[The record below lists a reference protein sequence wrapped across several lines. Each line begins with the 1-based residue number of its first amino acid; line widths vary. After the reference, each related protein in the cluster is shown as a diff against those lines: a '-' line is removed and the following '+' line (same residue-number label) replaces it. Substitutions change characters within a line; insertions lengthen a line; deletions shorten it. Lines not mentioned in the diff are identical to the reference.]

1 MKEHAQRGAK
11 KPRGLISVKGLVG
24 VAVSSATVFHQ
35 ELLATMMRRV
45 LATSTL
51 KLIIKSANV
60 LES

>member
-35 ELLATMMRRV
+35 ELLATMMRV